1 MDKAI
6 FLDRDGVINEILYE
20 PDGNIMAP
28 ANLDQLKLLPKVKE
42 GIIKFRAMGFK
53 IIVISNQPG
62 VAFGYL
68 RVEKLKEINDYLKKE
83 LGIDAIYECIHHP
96 KHDGECNCRKPK
108 TGLIEQ
114 AKKNFDVDVKE
125 SYMIGDNLSDIQTGV
140 NAGVKK
146 TFRIGILR
154 EDIMELQHKKN
165 IYPDYTLPDLVAI
178 ADKISEIEKIYKS
191 D

>member
-1 MDKAI
+1 
-6 FLDRDGVINEILYE
+6 
-20 PDGNIMAP
+20 
-28 ANLDQLKLLPKVKE
+28 
-42 GIIKFRAMGFK
+42 
-53 IIVISNQPG
+53 
-62 VAFGYL
+62 
-68 RVEKLKEINDYLKKE
+68 
-83 LGIDAIYECIHHP
+83 
-96 KHDGECNCRKPK
+96 
-108 TGLIEQ
+108 
-114 AKKNFDVDVKE
+114 
-125 SYMIGDNLSDIQTGV
+125 MIGDNLSDIQTGV